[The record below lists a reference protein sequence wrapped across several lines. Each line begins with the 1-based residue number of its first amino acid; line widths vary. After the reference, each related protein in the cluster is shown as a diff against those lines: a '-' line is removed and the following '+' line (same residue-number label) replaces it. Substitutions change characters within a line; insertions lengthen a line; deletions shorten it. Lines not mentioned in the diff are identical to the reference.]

1 MWQEQDRQ
9 GLGVDSK
16 QRKMTLD
23 VKDVIKRRGKS
34 RSEVREGLSEEPK
47 PCMARSS
54 QPGKATGQRAPH
66 WGTASATVLR
76 LEHLAVLEG

>member
-9 GLGVDSK
+9 GLGAK

-23 VKDVIKRRGKS
+23 VKDAIKRRSES